1 MGRIIPPRLC
11 EPEGGDTWTY
21 ICRHTNISRMQKVV
35 DIHSSVMMIVDGR
48 VCLIV
53 FIPNISVVLAS
64 VLLGEHVN
72 VSNKL
77 GGTKKHLGS
86 VTKGDEWHQSIDCVR
101 AYFLLEDGR
110 LPGVRHK
117 GNVLD
122 GGTITEH
129 LLELAIGFPMKCIE
143 DFFVYV
149 VKIRVIRDKNIIH
162 HMFSESDGRHG
173 RR

>member
-21 ICRHTNISRMQKVV
+21 IRRHTNISRMPKVV
-35 DIHSSVMMIVDGR
+35 DIHSSCMIVGGR
-48 VCLIV
+48 VRLIV
-53 FIPNISVVLAS
+53 FKPNISVVLAS
-64 VLLGEHVN
+64 VHGAHVN
-72 VSNKL
+72 FSNNNR
-77 GGTKKHLGS
+77 GSKKRLGS
-86 VTKGDEWHQSIDCVR
+86 TTKGDEWHQSIDCVR
-101 AYFLLEDGR
+101 AYVLPGGR
-110 LPGVRHK
+110 LIGVRHE

-122 GGTITEH
+122 GVSITEH

-149 VKIRVIRDKNIIH
+149 VKIRIIRDENIIH
-162 HMFSESDGRHG
+162 DMFSESDGRHG